1 MTAAP
6 RVWELGRAALD
17 YGRRPLVMGVVNLTP
32 DSFFPASR
40 ADGAEA
46 AAQRAEDLVA
56 AGADL
61 LDLGAESS
69 RPGAAPAGGDAERA
83 RLLPA
88 LAAVRRRV
96 AVPLTVDTWRADT
109 ARAALDAGAD
119 GLNDI
124 TAGRGDPGLL
134 PLAAAAGC
142 GLVLMHMQGTPATM
156 QADPRYDDVVAEVA
170 AHLDER
176 AAAALAAGVSP
187 SRMLVDPGL
196 GFGKDLGHNLTL
208 LARVREATGGRPA
221 LIGASRKSFIA
232 GITGEP
238 VERRLPGSLAA
249 AAIAFAAGAAAVRVH
264 DVAETVQMLEVL
276 AAIAAAGERR

>member
-1 MTAAP
+1 VTAAP
-6 RVWELGRAALD
+6 RVWELGRATLD
-17 YGRRPLVMGVVNLTP
+17 YGRRPLVMGVLNLTP

-40 ADGAEA
+40 AADVESAARRAEA
-46 AAQRAEDLVA
+46 LVA

-170 AHLDER
+170 AHLEER
-176 AAAALAAGVSP
+176 VAAALAAGVSP
-187 SRMLVDPGL
+187 SRLLVDPGL
-196 GFGKDLGHNLTL
+196 GFGKDLGHNLAL

-232 GITGEP
+232 GVTGAP
-238 VERRLPGSLAA
+238 VEHRLPGSLAA

-276 AAIAAAGERR
+276 AAVAAAGDRR

>member
-1 MTAAP
+1 VNAAP
-6 RVWELGRAALD
+6 RVWELGRATLH

-32 DSFFPASR
+32 DSFFPGSR
-40 ADGAEA
+40 ADGPEQA
-46 AAQRAEDLVA
+46 ARRAEELVA

-69 RPGAAPAGGDAERA
+69 RPGAEPAGGEAERA

-88 LAAVRRRV
+88 LAAIRRRV

-156 QADPRYDDVVAEVA
+156 QQDPRYDDVVAEVA
-170 AHLDER
+170 AHLEAR
-176 AAAALAAGVSP
+176 ACAALAAGVAP
-187 SRMLVDPGL
+187 SRLLVDPGL
-196 GFGKDLGHNLTL
+196 GFGKDLAHNLAL

-232 GITGEP
+232 GITGAP

-264 DVAETVQMLEVL
+264 DVAETVQMLDVL
-276 AAIAAAGERR
+276 AAVAGAGDRR

>member
-1 MTAAP
+1 VTAAP

-40 ADGAEA
+40 VDDAEEAARRAEA
-46 AAQRAEDLVA
+46 LVA

-69 RPGAAPAGGDAERA
+69 RPGAVSPGGEEERS

-96 AVPLTVDTWRADT
+96 AVPLTVDTWRAAT

-119 GLNDI
+119 GVNDI
-124 TAGRGDPGLL
+124 TAGRGDPDLL
-134 PLAAAAGC
+134 PLVAAANC
-142 GLVLMHMQGTPATM
+142 GLVLMHMRGTPATM

-170 AHLDER
+170 AHLEER
-176 AAAALAAGVSP
+176 VHAALAAGVAP
-187 SRMLVDPGL
+187 SRLLVDPGL
-196 GFGKDLGHNLTL
+196 GFGKGLGHNLSL

-232 GITGEP
+232 DITGAP
-238 VERRLPGSLAA
+238 VELRLPGSLAA

-264 DVAETVQMLEVL
+264 DVAETVQMLDVL
-276 AAIAAAGERR
+276 AAVAAAGERR